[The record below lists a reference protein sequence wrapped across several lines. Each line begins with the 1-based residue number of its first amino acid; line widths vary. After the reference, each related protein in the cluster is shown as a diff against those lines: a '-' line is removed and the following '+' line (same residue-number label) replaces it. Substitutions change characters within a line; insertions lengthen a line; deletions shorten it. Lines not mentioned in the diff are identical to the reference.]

1 MQIYDDLCSKLNFIM
16 CLTQFAQ
23 SPIKQFLFVNL
34 PTLVGLSFSSTIETG
49 CAIYPSVLSKSTS
62 S

>member
-1 MQIYDDLCSKLNFIM
+1 MLQIEFHNVYDPVCSI
-16 CLTQFAQ
+16 
-23 SPIKQFLFVNL
+23 IKQFLFVNL